1 MNIFV
6 TESTSSTW
14 RAAICRPLGA
24 KCSDIAGALAPPN
37 VKERFDEVISHASRA
52 AGLEPTAQHSY
63 DQKGLI
69 LHSVYFIHQ
78 DSAV

>member
-14 RAAICRPLGA
+14 RAAILRPLGA
-24 KCSDIAGALAPPN
+24 KCSDIAGALDPHN
-37 VKERFDEVISHASRA
+37 VKDEVISHASRA
-52 AGLEPTAQHSY
+52 AGLELSAQHSC